1 MCADETTWPG
11 VTSLPD
17 YVPFAPS
24 APEPIKRHFSAASA
38 ETISLLQGLLTFNP
52 GERMTAENALLH
64 RYFRG
69 S

>member
-1 MCADETTWPG
+1 MS
-11 VTSLPD
+11 SLPD

-24 APEPIKRHFSAASA
+24 APEPIKRQFSAASS
-38 ETISLLQGLLTFNP
+38 ETISLLEGLLTFNP

-69 S
+69 A